1 MRGSKYL
8 NLNWDLDPQKD
19 CWIQKCRIRRKK
31 WQIPTGK
38 EPEPGIVEPWP
49 ELTSGSKNINCRW
62 IFGFAELIVGS
73 EGVGSAAKVLDPQ
86 KELTDPEGERDDADP
101 YVKKFACCWREKFV
115 DSPESCLRI

>member
-19 CWIQKCRIRRKK
+19 CWIRKCRIRRKK

-49 ELTSGSKNINCRW
+49 ALTGGSKNLNCRR
-62 IFGFAELIVGS
+62 IFGFAKKIVGS
-73 EGVGSAAKVLDPQ
+73 ESVGSAANV
-86 KELTDPEGERDDADP
+86 TDPEGKRLMRIRTERGLLVAE
-101 YVKKFACCWREKFV
+101 EKDLLVHQKVVCGSEFFTFG
-115 DSPESCLRI
+115 